1 VGKYTNLKDSYISVI
16 KSLEHASL
24 RCNVKLDLH
33 WVDSSDLET
42 ETLNTSPVKYH
53 TAWKSV
59 CSAEYTLIII
69 NANSSGILVPGGFG
83 LRGTEG
89 MIAAAKW
96 AREQKIPF
104 FGICLGLQIA
114 AIEFARNV
122 CGIKGTRHLTYQDTL
137 TVDAHSTELVENATE
152 PVVIFMPEGSRTH
165 LGGTMRLGLR
175 PTFFQPDTEWS
186 TVRQLYGGETEVH
199 ERHRHRYEI
208 SPDYISRLEEKGLR
222 FVGRDEKGE
231 RMEIF
236 ELPVQ
241 SDTGPS
247 HPYYVGVQYHP
258 ELKRYSSHEFILTDS
273 RPLDPSP
280 PFLGFVAAS
289 AGILDRVL
297 NDANET
303 KHMTNG
309 INGV

>member
-1 VGKYTNLKDSYISVI
+1 MEEPHCFVSSFKGLTNCRHDRLFDTVSIALVGKYTNLKDSYISVI

-33 WVDSSDLET
+33 WVDSSDLEA

-59 CSAEYTLIII
+59 CSAEYTLIFG

-122 CGIKGTRHLTYQDTL
+122 CGIKGTRNLTY
-137 TVDAHSTELVENATE
+137 
-152 PVVIFMPEGSRTH
+152 
-165 LGGTMRLGLR
+165 
-175 PTFFQPDTEWS
+175 
-186 TVRQLYGGETEVH
+186 
-199 ERHRHRYEI
+199 
-208 SPDYISRLEEKGLR
+208 
-222 FVGRDEKGE
+222 
-231 RMEIF
+231 
-236 ELPVQ
+236 
-241 SDTGPS
+241 
-247 HPYYVGVQYHP
+247 
-258 ELKRYSSHEFILTDS
+258 
-273 RPLDPSP
+273 DPSNRRR
-280 PFLGFVAAS
+280 PFY
-289 AGILDRVL
+289 
-297 NDANET
+297 
-303 KHMTNG
+303 
-309 INGV
+309 